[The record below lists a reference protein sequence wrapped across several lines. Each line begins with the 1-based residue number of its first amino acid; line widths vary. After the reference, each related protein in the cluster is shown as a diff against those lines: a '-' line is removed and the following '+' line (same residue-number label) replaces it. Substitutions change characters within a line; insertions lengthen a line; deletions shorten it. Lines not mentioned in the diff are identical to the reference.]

1 MIFSFAAIF
10 FYASIAILTSRFFY
24 ERFLKDEKRTVIRG
38 NRFGDTTNRDKNLYR
53 IKNLKMRAGI
63 QLKTATNT
71 HTFVTRLVNKNSV

>member
-1 MIFSFAAIF
+1 MSFSFAAIF
-10 FYASIAILTSRFFY
+10 FSASIAILISRFFY

-53 IKNLKMRAGI
+53 IRNLKMRAGI